1 MAYKHNNSEP
11 GSDSDLEGQGPQTLM
26 TLLAKATKKTPQIE
40 GVPEEETR
48 KTLRRDVD
56 MSNEFEKTE
65 SLCKIPLFV
74 LGVAVG
80 YLRRGNC

>member
-1 MAYKHNNSEP
+1 M
-11 GSDSDLEGQGPQTLM
+11 M
-26 TLLAKATKKTPQIE
+26 TLLAKATKKTPQME

-65 SLCKIPLFV
+65 SLCKIS
-74 LGVAVG
+74 
-80 YLRRGNC
+80 